1 MILTETGAKV
11 LDFGLARDATPPGQ
25 AADTQAGT
33 LAAAITEEGS
43 FVGTMPYMAPELL
56 EGRAADARA
65 DIWALGCVLYEM
77 ATGERPFHGATRA
90 SLVTAI
96 MSAEPEP
103 VSRKRSIA
111 PERLDWVVKRCLA
124 KDPERR
130 WHSARDVAIEL
141 DAIAGQAAAASDS
154 SPAAVGS
161 CLGQRPRPTMA
172 KSRGVVAKR
181 GRDGCGPRPRAS
193 FSARASGGSRAGTA
207 SRSPSLPVRRTQPR
221 SGTLPRCGTAAA
233 LPFQTL
239 SDDPEIRQLA
249 GGIPQ
254 EMSTRW
260 AKSGWTLLTP
270 SSSADGSADPCAAV
284 RGRRLGSTTAASG
297 AFRARSE

>member
-1 MILTETGAKV
+1 
-11 LDFGLARDATPPGQ
+11 
-25 AADTQAGT
+25 
-33 LAAAITEEGS
+33 
-43 FVGTMPYMAPELL
+43 
-56 EGRAADARA
+56 
-65 DIWALGCVLYEM
+65 
-77 ATGERPFHGATRA
+77 
-90 SLVTAI
+90 

-154 SPAAVGS
+154 SPAAAVPAS
-161 CLGQRPRPTMA
+161 ASRRRPTMA
-172 KSRGVVAKR
+172 RSPGVVAIAAAMAVGR
-181 GRDGCGPRPRAS
+181 GRGRRSRRGHLVAREPGPR
-193 FSARASGGSRAGTA
+193 AGA
-207 SRSPSLPVRRTQPR
+207 PPCRCGERGRSW
-221 SGTLPRCGTAAA
+221 GTAAA

-260 AKSGWTLLTP
+260 ARSG
-270 SSSADGSADPCAAV
+270 
-284 RGRRLGSTTAASG
+284 
-297 AFRARSE
+297 